1 MSETPHLNES
11 PPSPPEDNYYR
22 RLFDN
27 SNFGIIGTDK
37 EGRIISWNRTAA
49 QLFNAEA
56 REMIGRHVEQIVPE
70 DRRDLLHRV
79 MERAISRKQNAEFEA
94 EYGDERGEKMHLA
107 VYIAPILDEQGQVRE
122 LAAWVRNIT
131 RRKNLERQLLQA
143 EKMVSLGTLSSG
155 VAHHFNNILGGVM
168 TFVDFAL
175 QTQNPDTRH
184 RALEMTAEAVQR
196 MAKITR
202 SLLTF
207 AEQDNR
213 QFDLSDLTEVVL
225 TFVHLV
231 EKPLKQKNINL
242 EMHLHNVPVF
252 EVPGSRVHQVLG
264 NLLDNAEQAMPE
276 GGQVHIHLRQEQ
288 DEVVLQFTD
297 TGCGIA
303 PRDIGH
309 VFEPFFTTR
318 DTMVGGNQ
326 KAAGLG
332 LSVVHG
338 IIHELGGTISVDSA
352 LGQGTTFTMRFPIIS
367 ASIKKLQTPGAE
379 PMP

>member
-1 MSETPHLNES
+1 MSDISKPVDSHF
-11 PPSPPEDNYYR
+11 PPLSDDYYR
-22 RLFDN
+22 QLFDN
-27 SNFGIIGTDK
+27 SNFGIIGADK
-37 EGRIISWNRTAA
+37 QGRIISWNRTAA
-49 QLFNAEA
+49 QLFHATSE
-56 REMIGRHVEQIVPE
+56 EMIGRHVERIVPE
-70 DRRDLLHRV
+70 DRRELLRRV
-79 MERAISRKQNAEFEA
+79 LERAVNRNQSAEFEA
-94 EYGDERGEKMHLA
+94 EHRDEHGEKMHLA
-107 VYIAPILDEQGQVRE
+107 VFIAPIVDEHGRVQE
-122 LAAWVRNIT
+122 LAAWVRDIT
-131 RRKNLERQLLQA
+131 RRKSLERQLMQA

-168 TFVDFAL
+168 TVVDFAL
-175 QTQNPDTRH
+175 QTDNPETRR
-184 RALEMTAEAVQR
+184 RALEMTAEAAQR

-231 EKPLKQKNINL
+231 EKPLGQKNITV

-252 EVPGSRVHQVLG
+252 EVPGSRMHQVLG

-276 GGQVHIHLRQEQ
+276 GGQVHIHLHQQRGEII
-288 DEVVLQFTD
+288 LQFTD

-303 PRDIGH
+303 PRDMSH

-326 KAAGLG
+326 RAAGLG

-338 IIHELGGTISVDSA
+338 IIHEMGGTVSVDSA
-352 LGQGTTFTMRFPIIS
+352 LGQGTTFTIRFALAAAPPQKDQS
-367 ASIKKLQTPGAE
+367 TAPESLP
-379 PMP
+379 